1 MYHKTLD
8 PILAVSLSFALL
20 ASLCVPFSCCLHFLA
35 CFFMLRLARLGQCPC
50 CTLFKPHRMFA
61 QVDSSLLGRELC
73 SYWLS

>member
-20 ASLCVPFSCCLHFLA
+20 ASLCVPFPAVFIFWHVFSCCA
-35 CFFMLRLARLGQCPC
+35 WPDWGSARVA
-50 CTLFKPHRMFA
+50 LFKPHRMFA